1 MISTILSAIG
11 VPLMGQIL
19 SGALSKLDDPAA
31 KEAADMLT
39 RLRLDPAREAEAN
52 AHARALAELEVA
64 REGSALAAVNKTIQ
78 AEVAS
83 ADPYV
88 RRMRPTFGYLM
99 AMTWAAQMFGLAY
112 VIFVQ
117 PDRAGDVMAG
127 MAHLTGIWGI
137 GLSVLGIY
145 VYKRSEEK
153 RGGSRI

>member
-1 MISTILSAIG
+1 MTRRRRKL
-11 VPLMGQIL
+11 QICL
-19 SGALSKLDDPAA
+19 RACALIRA
-31 KEAADMLT
+31 
-39 RLRLDPAREAEAN
+39 EAEAN

-127 MAHLTGIWGI
+127 MAHLTGHLGALASSINAARRNARRSSGYHHPFVLRVLVVGI
-137 GLSVLGIY
+137 RQNV
-145 VYKRSEEK
+145 
-153 RGGSRI
+153 